1 MTTGRRGWE
10 AAVDTTSPDGDGTG
24 CVEPGHPVVVAVV
37 GATAPAFD
45 DCYRDEWTALVAL
58 GWTLTG
64 SWPVAEELVQD
75 AFADAYRRWDEVG
88 AMDRPGAWVRR
99 AVVNRAVS
107 LQRHRAVER
116 RGLVRW
122 RNRASVDS
130 DVATSDRTGD
140 DATGRVG
147 DPAFW
152 AAVRSLPDRQGAAIA
167 LHYLEDRSV
176 DDIAEVL
183 GCRPAT
189 VRVHLHRA
197 RQSLAERMGA
207 LTDSTHRQGQ
217 PAGTDEETSR

>member
-1 MTTGRRGWE
+1 M
-10 AAVDTTSPDGDGTG
+10 DTSSPDGEGIG
-24 CVEPGHPVVVAVV
+24 HAEPGRPLSVV
-37 GATAPAFD
+37 GAPATAFD

-64 SWPVAEELVQD
+64 SWAVAEELVQD

-99 AVVNRAVS
+99 AVVNRSVS

-116 RGLVRW
+116 RGLARW
-122 RNRASVDS
+122 RNRT
-130 DVATSDRTGD
+130 DVEADAAASDRTGD
-140 DATGRVG
+140 DATGRIG

-152 AAVRSLPDRQGAAIA
+152 AAVRSLPDRQAAAIA

-176 DDIAEVL
+176 DEIAEVL

-197 RQSLAERMGA
+197 RQSLAERLGA
-207 LTDSTHRQGQ
+207 LTD
-217 PAGTDEETSR
+217 GTDRRGQNTGTYEETSR